1 MLLFIDSA
9 GFMVWHRAA
18 GKDCLQSLDT
28 LWSFVKEAELNT
40 DEFLLAQPGKGYTG
54 FLLAAECNIVDTLNI
69 MWDGLKK
76 CNSIPL
82 N

>member
-1 MLLFIDSA
+1 
-9 GFMVWHRAA
+9 MVWHREA
-18 GKDCLQSLDT
+18 GKGCLQSLDT
-28 LWSFVKEAELNT
+28 VWSFVKEAELNT
-40 DEFLLAQPGKGYTG
+40 DEFLLAQPGNGYTG

-69 MWDGLKK
+69 MWDRLKK